1 MYFETPA
8 WDLSL
13 FTLLNQEWRSAALDA
28 VMPLFSWSLL
38 LWLAVGVG
46 LLLILWRRG
55 ARTGLLFLVLV
66 LAGLGVSDLACSG
79 LKDAFGRVRPL
90 NVLEGVHYRQVG
102 EWRVRPP
109 GFESHKEEGTSY
121 PSAHAANSV
130 AAVLIAALLFPALRP
145 WLFLLPLLVGYS
157 RVYLGK
163 HYPSDVLAG
172 WLVGLAA
179 VLLVWAV
186 WRFLQP
192 AIRSRSNR
200 A

>member
-13 FTLLNQEWRSAALDA
+13 FTLLNQEWRTGVLDA
-28 VMPLFSWSLL
+28 LMPLFSLSLL
-38 LWLAVGVG
+38 LWLLVGAG
-46 LLLILWRRG
+46 LLLILRKRG
-55 ARTGLLFLVLV
+55 LRTGLVFLFLV
-66 LAGLGVSDLACSG
+66 LAGLGVADLTCSG
-79 LKDAFGRVRPL
+79 LKDTFGRVRPL
-90 NVLEGVHYRQVG
+90 NVLEGTHYQQEN

-109 GFESHKEEGTSY
+109 GFVSHKQEGTSY
-121 PSAHAANSV
+121 PSAHAANSLAV
-130 AAVLIAALLFPALRP
+130 VLIATLLFPALRP
-145 WLFLLPLLVGYS
+145 WLFVLPLLVGYS

-186 WRFLQP
+186 WRVLQP
-192 AIRSRSNR
+192 EIKDSSHR

>member
-13 FTLLNQEWRSAALDA
+13 FTLLNQEWRNGVLDA
-28 VMPLFSWSLL
+28 VMPLFSLSAL
-38 LWLAVGVG
+38 LWVAVGAG
-46 LLLILWRRG
+46 LLLVLWRRG

-66 LAGLGVSDLACSG
+66 LAGVGVSDLACSG
-79 LKDAFGRVRPL
+79 LKDTFGRVRPL
-90 NVLEGVHYRQVG
+90 NILEGAHYRQVG
-102 EWRVRPP
+102 EWRVRPL
-109 GFESHKEEGTSY
+109 GFKSHKEEGTSY
-121 PSAHAANSV
+121 PSAHAANSL
-130 AAVLIAALLFPALRP
+130 AAVLIAVLLFPALRP
-145 WLFLLPLLVGYS
+145 WLFVLPLLVGYS
-157 RVYLGK
+157 RIYLGK

-186 WRFLQP
+186 WRILQP
-192 AIRSRSNR
+192 EIKNYSHR